1 MKEEDDD
8 KHVPGLHVT
17 KASRDCDDTD
27 SLCMTHRFFIFY
39 FLFFCGM
46 NFVERLLSNP
56 KRFTVAII
64 ALYSQLLNRPSAF

>member
-27 SLCMTHRFFIFY
+27 SLCMTHRFLFFIFLWY
-39 FLFFCGM
+39 EFC
-46 NFVERLLSNP
+46 
-56 KRFTVAII
+56 
-64 ALYSQLLNRPSAF
+64 